1 MMAMMIP
8 KASPAFAPPL
18 NPLDNAF
25 GTTVVNVF
33 AIEVAVLVL
42 VLIKG
47 LERVEL
53 CEVVDVVAPENA
65 SAAVMLK

>member
-18 NPLDNAF
+18 NLLEDGI
-25 GTTVVNVF
+25 GTEVVNVF
-33 AIEVAVLVL
+33 AVDVSVLVL
-42 VLIKG
+42 VLVKG
-47 LERVEL
+47 LARVEL
-53 CEVVDVVAPENA
+53 CEVVDVVALENT